1 MAYAA
6 ATHRPELL
14 LLALLPP
21 VVALMSVTHA
31 WADAAADTLSAQ
43 RERFK
48 IVDQA
53 LERGDAA
60 PFEAE
65 KADLAQYPLYPYLL
79 YRFLLQRVQAYPAAQ
94 VRDFLATYDRSPL
107 ANRLR
112 KAWLARMAEEHRWA
126 DVLRDYR
133 PGNDTALN
141 CYQRQALL
149 HTGQRREALQGIE
162 EIWMHGRSLPDACD
176 PLFRLWRDQGGPSRE
191 AIWKRF
197 RLALAAD
204 EVRLARYLRG
214 QLSAEDQ
221 ARADLWFTVHND
233 PGLTLDATQLDPED
247 PDAPAIVL
255 HGLGR
260 WSREDSVSAA
270 AALDILKKRYAFPEA
285 PLAELERTLALFV
298 ASRGHPSALVRL
310 NALAPAMVDEAVQA
324 WRVRTGLTGGDWQT
338 ALRGLEQMS
347 PELADRPQWR
357 YWRARALEQTGRS
370 QEVERAYRAL
380 AGKRDYYGFLA
391 ADRLKIPYQLHDTPI
406 AIDEAT
412 MRALL
417 TRLPGLQRSREL
429 FLLQRRWEARLEW
442 RDATRA
448 LAQSDLRTAA
458 KLAHGWG
465 WHWAAIAA
473 LVQADDWDDL
483 ALRFP
488 TPYRDRVLASAR
500 ENHVDPAWVY
510 AIMRQESAFQPD
522 IRSSAG
528 ALGLMQI
535 MPATGRRVAQRL
547 QFTLPNDYA
556 LLNTGTNIRLG
567 AAYLSH
573 ALDRLQHNALLA
585 TAAYNAGPHR
595 VSQWLPEDA
604 RMDAD
609 VWAETIP
616 FHETR
621 KYVKRVMEY
630 TVIYQQ
636 RLQRDD
642 ASLQAQMPP
651 ILPALD

>member
-6 ATHRPELL
+6 QTRRPELFLVLVL
-14 LLALLPP
+14 L
-21 VVALMSVTHA
+21 VIALMSMA
-31 WADAAADTLSAQ
+31 QGWADVGALSAQ

-48 IVDQA
+48 IVDHA

-60 PFEAE
+60 LFEAE

-79 YRFLLQRVQAYPAAQ
+79 YRFLLQRVQAYPATQ
-94 VRDFLATYDRSPL
+94 VRDFLVAYEDSPL

-112 KAWLARMAEEHRWA
+112 KAWLAQLAKEHRWA
-126 DVLRDYR
+126 DLLRDYR

-149 HTGQRREALQGIE
+149 HTGQARKALRRIE

-176 PLFRLWRDQGGPSRE
+176 PLFRLWRDQGGLSRE
-191 AIWKRF
+191 GIWKRF

-221 ARADLWFTVHND
+221 TRADLWLAVHND
-233 PGLTLDATQLDPED
+233 PGLTLDAIQLEPDD

-255 HGLGR
+255 HGLRR
-260 WSREDSVSAA
+260 WSHDDSVSAA
-270 AALDILKKRYAFPEA
+270 AALDILKKRYALPET

-298 ASRGHPSALVRL
+298 ASRGHPSALARL
-310 NALAPAMVDEAVQA
+310 NTLPPAMVDEGVQA
-324 WRVRTGLTGGDWQT
+324 WRVRTGLMHRDWQT
-338 ALRGLEQMS
+338 ALRGLDQMS

-357 YWRARALEQTGRS
+357 YWRARALEQTGHP
-370 QEVERAYRAL
+370 QDAERAYRAL

-391 ADRLKIPYQLHDTPI
+391 ADRLKVPYQFHDVPI
-406 AIDEAT
+406 RIDDAT
-412 MRALL
+412 KRALL
-417 TRLPGLQRSREL
+417 VQLPGLQRAREL
-429 FLLQRRWEARLEW
+429 FLLQRHWEARLEW
-442 RDATRA
+442 RYATRT
-448 LAQSDLRTAA
+448 LAQSDLKTAA
-458 KLAHGWG
+458 QLAHEWG

-473 LVQADDWDDL
+473 LADADAWNDL

-500 ENHVDPAWVY
+500 ESHVDPAWVY
-510 AIMRQESAFQPD
+510 AVMRQESSFQPD

-535 MPATGRRVAQRL
+535 MPDTGRRVAQRL